1 MIRNEDIIMNTRFDY
16 YKACPEAIETML
28 KLEEFVKDSGLD
40 IKLYELIK
48 LRTSQINGCSYC
60 IDSHTRDLMKLGET
74 EQRLY
79 LLSVWR
85 EVPFYTEKERAA
97 LALTEA
103 VTLIAEAGVP
113 DEVYDRVMKHFDERQ
128 FMVLIM
134 AINTINSWNRIGIAT
149 RLLPNRKYSPA

>member
-1 MIRNEDIIMNTRFDY
+1 MNKRFDY
-16 YKACPEAIETML
+16 YKACPEATETML
-28 KLEEFVKDSGLD
+28 KLEEFIKGSGLD
-40 IKLYELIK
+40 KTLYELIK
-48 LRTSQINGCSYC
+48 LRSSQINGCSYC
-60 IDSHTRDLMKLGET
+60 MDSHTRDLMKLGESD
-74 EQRLY
+74 QRLY

-85 EVPFYTEKERAA
+85 EVPFYSEKERAV

-113 DEVYDRVMKHFDERQ
+113 DEVYEQVRKQFDERQ

-149 RLLPNRKYSPA
+149 RLLPDQK

>member
-1 MIRNEDIIMNTRFDY
+1 MNTRFDY
-16 YKACPEAIETML
+16 YKACPEATETML
-28 KLEEFVKDSGLD
+28 RLEEFVKGSGLD
-40 IKLYELIK
+40 AKLYELIK

-60 IDSHTRDLMKLGET
+60 IDSHTGNLLKLGET

-85 EVPFYTEKERAA
+85 EVPFYTEKERAV

-113 DEVYDRVMKHFDERQ
+113 DEVYDEVMKQFDEQQ

-134 AINTINSWNRIGIAT
+134 AINTINNWNRIGIST
-149 RLLPNRKYSPA
+149 RLLPNRK